1 MNFSLSTREFQFTT
15 TREFQF
21 TFQFTTA
28 RFQFTALTISV
39 YRNSSNW
46 GFTQLVNF
54 SLPLA
59 ISGLPEPAISVYHN
73 SSNEFQF
80 TTVTFQF
87 NDGTLV
93 KSTRMSPVENWI
105 TDLIYGV
112 NWNVG
117 LVNWNVIR
125 TKNGKP
131 KFVKS
136 IENR

>member
-1 MNFSLSTREFQFTT
+1 MKNG
-15 TREFQF
+15 
-21 TFQFTTA
+21 
-28 RFQFTALTISV
+28 ISV
-39 YRNSSNW
+39 YQPVVLFAEW
-46 GFTQLVNF
+46 PVKLQL
-54 SLPLA
+54 
-59 ISGLPEPAISVYHN
+59 
-73 SSNEFQF
+73 
-80 TTVTFQF
+80 VTFQF